1 MSETGILYPPLP
13 PPQSRSQ
20 HFQKN
25 CAECTRSHRRCIFV
39 SVDHP
44 KCTRCTKM
52 HLLCCF
58 VPSRESI
65 YFHVTVL
72 LSIFLTFYLFFSTW
86 LDQGRRND
94 IILKKSREQAPPP
107 SLRTH
112 PFGGGLWSD
121 DCQLTSGISE
131 RVHYPPSIHS
141 RGLRGSSCC
150 AVSKFPGNLSNL
162 RPLSSHDVTT
172 SSQAWF
178 HVYSH
183 MTVNCSQRTQCAA
196 IAHLPDGVPSSIC
209 RSRICCAKK
218 KLHKQQCLLRK
229 IVPPLDILNPTVS
242 IEDIDKK
249 NCFLT
254 EVTPI
259 VLQSLLRRVFNGDV
273 FTSPIFVSKMIYEV
287 TLVSPSAVWTAVFH
301 LFDFHGILLSLSL
314 DVAVSTIYMWPSKPV
329 KIYAL
334 LSVGATRNVS
344 SLTSAGPPAM
354 HVLDLRYPGIARRY
368 SIIRHSWTNY
378 HRTIGSHCF
387 G

>member
-1 MSETGILYPPLP
+1 MLNSSNCYRISVISQITWVVSSAKRPSYDTLSFIGVTGSWNLKRFVTRYHIIYNNLTTHQASWSIWATFIALHITVVAANSLCVAFGFLAILTMDVPIESGLILIWFHETRLCLPSPPALTKSIHLTFFWHTPKMSETSILYPPLP

-39 SVDHP
+39 SADHP

-112 PFGGGLWSD
+112 PFGGGLRSD

-141 RGLRGSSCC
+141 HGLRGSSCC

-183 MTVNCSQRTQCAA
+183 KTANCSRCTQCAA
-196 IAHLPDGVPSSIC
+196 VAHLPDGVPSSIR
-209 RSRICCAKK
+209 RSRICRAKK
-218 KLHKQQCLLRK
+218 KLHKQQRLLRE

-242 IEDIDKK
+242 IEDIP
-249 NCFLT
+249 L
-254 EVTPI
+254 
-259 VLQSLLRRVFNGDV
+259 
-273 FTSPIFVSKMIYEV
+273 
-287 TLVSPSAVWTAVFH
+287 
-301 LFDFHGILLSLSL
+301 
-314 DVAVSTIYMWPSKPV
+314 
-329 KIYAL
+329 
-334 LSVGATRNVS
+334 
-344 SLTSAGPPAM
+344 
-354 HVLDLRYPGIARRY
+354 
-368 SIIRHSWTNY
+368 
-378 HRTIGSHCF
+378 
-387 G
+387 